1 MPRCV
6 SCGAALEPGSA
17 FCVECSTPIL
27 GGGASFG
34 SGVCTKCGAAL
45 EPGSAFCVECGTPI

>member
-6 SCGAALEPGSA
+6 SCGATLEPGSA
-17 FCVECSTPIL
+17 FCVECGAPIL
-27 GGGASFG
+27 GGGMPSS

-45 EPGSAFCVECGTPI
+45 EPGSALCVE